1 MPDDVSFKRSAGR
14 SANSSGSDGRA
25 IFFQACGPVGIECL
39 AESPGHFR
47 ALVYETE
54 LIFLA
59 RSDDLPAATKG
70 CANMPLSSSRSLT
83 PPPCRSRQRRR
94 RGALSRSVRRRRK
107 ASVCPSRPFDQRR
120 EPGPYRG
127 ANTVRSPPPRFGV
140 FLKFLKY
147 SPPPTIRLLRQLVDA
162 MAQIVATGGTLN
174 PTADST

>member
-107 ASVCPSRPFDQRR
+107 ASACPSRPFDQRR
-120 EPGPYRG
+120 EPGAIPRRQHRPIAAAPFRG
-127 ANTVRSPPPRFGV
+127 VLEVLEIFPAANDP
-140 FLKFLKY
+140 
-147 SPPPTIRLLRQLVDA
+147 A
-162 MAQIVATGGTLN
+162 VA
-174 PTADST
+174 AAR